1 MILVVFS
8 NIKFLMIDLEIRFF
22 FFSLREGRKKRDN
35 QRAGVSFLHIFG
47 IIIPIQPIDY
57 YKEVKR
63 YLIRFYGMSCFNKSS
78 QGIQWSIF
86 CWNLWLCTHH
96 EFFDI
101 TSCIHTSN
109 CSVLFFFFLTS
120 STVKSYNVPWYLPSA

>member
-8 NIKFLMIDLEIRFF
+8 NIKFLMIDLEISFF

-78 QGIQWSIF
+78 QGIQ
-86 CWNLWLCTHH
+86 
-96 EFFDI
+96 
-101 TSCIHTSN
+101 
-109 CSVLFFFFLTS
+109 
-120 STVKSYNVPWYLPSA
+120 